1 MVISIRQ
8 DYTWTYLVINGGH
21 NGWQN
26 KEDYDI
32 SKIDTVEQAYISAWI
47 EKNYDYILV
56 NLPNYFFKNTLEIID
71 WIKHYPEHYK
81 AVNPNLPV
89 FNEYPNPFYLHKKQ
103 K

>member
-1 MVISIRQ
+1 MNSAIQCMSNTLILSEYFLLDRFT
-8 DYTWTYLVINGGH
+8 D
-21 NGWQN
+21 
-26 KEDYDI
+26 DYDI